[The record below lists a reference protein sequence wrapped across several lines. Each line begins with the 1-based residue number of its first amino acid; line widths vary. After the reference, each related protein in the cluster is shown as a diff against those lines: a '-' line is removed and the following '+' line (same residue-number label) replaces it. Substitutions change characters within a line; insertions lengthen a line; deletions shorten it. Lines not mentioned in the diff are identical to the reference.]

1 MAEERTPVIIDFE
14 DQGQRV
20 LSYIDV
26 IDESVYGAGN
36 LYLRG
41 RAYTLDEAKALIEKG
56 LAVGSPVEM
65 PATNPLAVG
74 RFNQLNRNRFY
85 PDDNDNFPRKAQ
97 FMLHIHLRVKFYDS
111 FADIDLGIP
120 WASLYINDGTM
131 LNPDYPMGEHALGDT
146 FSIADLKLLRCCWI
160 STKDA
165 CSFLQSLGVTNPLP
179 DKDKSIYLVTED
191 AERAVIVTDEDTPLT
206 IG

>member
-56 LAVGSPVEM
+56 LATGSPVEM
-65 PATNPLAVG
+65 PATNALAVG

-97 FMLHIHLRVKFYDS
+97 YMLHIHLRVKFYDS
-111 FADIDLGIP
+111 FSDIDLGIP
-120 WASLYINDGTM
+120 WAPLYINDGTT
-131 LNPDYPMGEHALGDT
+131 LNPDYPMGEYALGDT
-146 FSIADLKLLRCCWI
+146 FSLADLKLLKCCWI
-160 STKDA
+160 SRKDA
-165 CSFLQSLGVTNPLP
+165 CSFLQALGVTNPLP
-179 DKDKSIYLVTED
+179 DKDNSIYLVTED
-191 AERAVIVTDEDTPLT
+191 AERAVIVTDEDMPLT